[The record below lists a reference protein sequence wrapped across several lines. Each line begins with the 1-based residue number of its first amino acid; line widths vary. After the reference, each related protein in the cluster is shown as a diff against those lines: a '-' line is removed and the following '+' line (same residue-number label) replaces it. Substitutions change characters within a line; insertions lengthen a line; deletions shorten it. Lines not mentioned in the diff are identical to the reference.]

1 MNAVLVDD
9 EKMGLDY
16 LTCLCE
22 NISELTNI
30 KGFVKAREALRW
42 CESNPADLLLLDVNM
57 PDINGIDL
65 AKKVKKINPSIKII
79 FVSAYGKYAIDAFG
93 LHADGYLLKPVNQN
107 VLTEEIR
114 HVLSDN

>member
-22 NISELTNI
+22 NIPELTNI
-30 KGFVKAREALRW
+30 KGFIKAREALRW

-93 LHADGYLLKPVNQN
+93 LHADGFLLKPVNQN